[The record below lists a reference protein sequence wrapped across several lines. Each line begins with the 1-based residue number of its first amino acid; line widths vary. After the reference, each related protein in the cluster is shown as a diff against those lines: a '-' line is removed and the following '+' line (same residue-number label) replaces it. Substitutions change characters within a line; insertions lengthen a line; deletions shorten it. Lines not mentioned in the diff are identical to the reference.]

1 MIELLAALA
10 AVLICGLLALIWA
23 LRSDPQQET
32 GAVDSNAAVFAQRL
46 DELRK
51 ERERGAL
58 DDDSFA
64 QLETDLQRQLL
75 AEEKAVGERGLDK
88 RGLGRGLQ
96 AGLVMLVLLVSV
108 LLYRQIGAWPD
119 WQFHRLQ
126 QAFANQERFSEADME
141 RLGQAIETSLRFGPD
156 QHDLRFWQA
165 QLAVEQG
172 DFSKAVASYRQLLA
186 AQPNSALV
194 MAHLAQALF
203 LQNDRRLNDESR
215 ALMRRAVE
223 IDPSQTTALGMLGI
237 DAFERQDYQAAIDH
251 WSQLLRLLDPG
262 APQAQIISNALD
274 RAREQASA
282 EGVIEGIRV
291 RVSQGDIDLP
301 ARGVL
306 YVFARAA
313 DGPAFPLAVL
323 RKPQHGEQSWP
334 QSFLLTPE
342 DAMRPEMTLRE
353 HDEVVVTARYS
364 LSGSV
369 TPATGDVEGRSAVL
383 RWRELEQPLELVLD
397 TRIP

>member
-1 MIELLAALA
+1 MIELLAVLA
-10 AVLICGLLALIWA
+10 AVLVCGLLALIWA
-23 LRSDPQQET
+23 LRSDPEQRT
-32 GAVDSNAAVFAQRL
+32 TAVDSNAAVFAQRL
-46 DELRK
+46 EELRK

-64 QLETDLQRQLL
+64 QLENDLQRQLL
-75 AEEKAVGERGLDK
+75 AENAVVERRLDT

-96 AGLVMLVLLVSV
+96 TGLVLLV
-108 LLYRQIGAWPD
+108 LLASALVYRQIGAWPD

-126 QAFANQERFSEADME
+126 QAFADQERFSEADMQ
-141 RLGQAIETSLRFGPD
+141 RLGEAIETSLRFRPD

-172 DFSKAVASYRQLLA
+172 DFAKAVTSYRQLLA
-186 AQPNSALV
+186 AQPNSAMV
-194 MAHLAQALF
+194 MAQLAQALF

-237 DAFERQDYQAAIDH
+237 DAFERQDYPAAIDH

-262 APQAQIISNALD
+262 APQARIISNALD
-274 RAREQASA
+274 RAKEQASA
-282 EGVIEGIRV
+282 EGLIEGIRV
-291 RVSQGDIDLP
+291 RVSQGDVDLP
-301 ARGVL
+301 DRGVL

-323 RKPQHGEQSWP
+323 RKPQQGEQSWP
-334 QSFLLTPE
+334 QSFLLTPQ

-353 HDEVVVTARYS
+353 HDEVVVTARFS
-364 LSGSV
+364 VSGSV
-369 TPATGDVEGRSAVL
+369 TPAAGDVEGRSAVV
-383 RWRELEQPLELVLD
+383 RWRDLEQPLELVLD
-397 TRIP
+397 TPIP